1 MKKEEKKEV
10 TAQSITDSLKK
21 AEEQNAKQELAN
33 DKRLYTRYKKQIDNA
48 YTKMESCYLDTAIA
62 IHSIYSKKLY
72 KLDNFKN
79 IYDFSK
85 QNYDIARGTTNGF
98 INICERFGRVGEN
111 GTIVE
116 LLPEYQSYSIS
127 KLRVMLR
134 FPKDLLLQCSP
145 DMSVR
150 ELQKKGK
157 EYEQGLLV
165 EDIPEDEI
173 DVPDDIVDSPNES
186 VPINKPEKA
195 DIEESDGKV
204 FVCQAHTIEE
214 LLSLQELIADTLKD
228 IKDGNGKSNAVINVS
243 IQF

>member
-1 MKKEEKKEV
+1 MKEEKKEV
-10 TAQSITDSLKK
+10 TAQSITESLKK
-21 AEEQNAKQELAN
+21 AEEQNAKQTLAN
-33 DKRLYTRYKKQIDNA
+33 DKRLYTRFKKQIDNA

-79 IYDFSK
+79 IYDFAK

-111 GTIVE
+111 GTVVE
-116 LLPEYQSYSIS
+116 LLPEYQPYSIS
-127 KLRVMLR
+127 KLKIMLR
-134 FPKDLLLQCSP
+134 FPKELLAECSP

-157 EYEQGLLV
+157 EFEQGLLT
-165 EDIPEDEI
+165 ENIPEDEI
-173 DVPDDIVDSPNES
+173 DVPDDIVDEPKEN

-195 DIEESDGKV
+195 DIEESEDRV
-204 FVCQAHTIEE
+204 FVCLAHTVEE
-214 LLSLQELIADTLKD
+214 LLSLQEVIADALKD
-228 IKDGNGKSNAVINVS
+228 IKDGNGKENAVINVS